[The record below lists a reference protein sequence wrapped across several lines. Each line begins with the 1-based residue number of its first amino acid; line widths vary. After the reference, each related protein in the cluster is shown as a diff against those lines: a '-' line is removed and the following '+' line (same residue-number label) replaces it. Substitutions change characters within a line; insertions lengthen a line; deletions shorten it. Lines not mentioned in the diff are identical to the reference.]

1 MTIAQMKSSIHD
13 PDCDK
18 DLQNYRDQIDQLTS
32 KFDQTLDEFHSVC
45 STFTNEMGNR
55 IDET

>member
-32 KFDQTLDEFHSVC
+32 KFDQTLDEIAV
-45 STFTNEMGNR
+45 R
-55 IDET
+55 ITAVLKSM